1 MRIFQMIIFVLGAA
15 ALASAAFFIGKQTG
29 EDLWKT
35 GIAILLFDVVCL
47 QLWPSAKRQ

>member
-1 MRIFQMIIFVLGAA
+1 MRIFQIIIFVLGAL

-47 QLWPSAKRQ
+47 LLWPSAKRP